1 MINDLFSTIK
11 IALQYKSAISAA
23 MDAISNNQSIPDVV
37 KAFSDETD
45 NEIDD
50 KLAEEIG
57 DHILDLAGGLDSIA
71 KFVNELAGLVEKHTP
86 TVVEGTRTL
95 IQFLEENS
103 DTIQETLHKVSEA
116 TGEYSDKLEAMSKKS
131 DGVIE

>member
-23 MDAISNNQSIPDVV
+23 MDAVGNNQSIPDVV

-71 KFVNELAGLVEKHTP
+71 KFVNELAELVEQHTP

-103 DTIQETLHKVSEA
+103 GTIQETLHKVSEA
-116 TGEYSDKLEAMSKKS
+116 TGEYSDKLEAMSKNS
-131 DGVIE
+131 DSEIE